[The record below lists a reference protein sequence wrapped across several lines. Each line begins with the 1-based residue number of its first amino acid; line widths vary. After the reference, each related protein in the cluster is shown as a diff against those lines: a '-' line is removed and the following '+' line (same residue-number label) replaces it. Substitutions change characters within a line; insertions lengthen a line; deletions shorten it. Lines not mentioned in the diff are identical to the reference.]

1 MYDLILLIRAHNACI
16 NIMFGHGFGAGS
28 KTIIAIII
36 IINLLDSF
44 DDYKGSQAVPITSCD
59 CVPGFRRSFRSV
71 YCSQQNITLPGIWD
85 VNAPVVGAALTIL
98 VEINRQN
105 IMGNFE
111 QLERTWHTLRFFS
124 DARHPKPWVPKP
136 RNNPLLL

>member
-16 NIMFGHGFGAGS
+16 NIMSGHGFGADS

-36 IINLLDSF
+36 IVSLLDF
-44 DDYKGSQAVPITSCD
+44 VEDYNGSQAVTITSCD
-59 CVPGFRRSFRSV
+59 CVPGCRRLFRSV

-85 VNAPVVGAALTIL
+85 VNAPAVGAALTIL

-105 IMGNFE
+105 SMGYFE
-111 QLERTWHTLRFFS
+111 QLERTWHTFRFFA
-124 DARHPKPWVPKP
+124 DAKNPKPCVPKP